1 MNVPGGAHLV
11 RILLVEDEKKIAGFI
26 ERGLKEA
33 RYIVDVAPDGEEG
46 SVLAGI
52 NSYDLIILDIL
63 LPEKDG
69 VTLCREIRREQTDVP
84 ILMLTAKSSVKDKVM
99 GLKSG
104 ADDYLTKPFD
114 FDELLAR
121 IQVLLRRKQTGKPN
135 LLKVADL
142 ELDQMAREVKRAGKL
157 INLTSQEYTLL
168 RFLMLHAEQ
177 VVTRTMISEHVWD
190 KAFDTC
196 TNVVDVY
203 INYLRNKIDKGFSSP
218 LIHTIRSAG
227 YTLKDVV

>member
-1 MNVPGGAHLV
+1 V

-33 RYIVDVAPDGEEG
+33 HYVVDVAPDGEKG
-46 SVLAGI
+46 AVLAGI

-69 VTLCREIRREQTDVP
+69 VTLCREIRREQADVP

-135 LLKVADL
+135 LLRVADL

-168 RFLMLHAEQ
+168 RFLMLHADQ

-203 INYLRNKIDKGFSSP
+203 INYLRNKIDKGFSFP

-227 YTLKDVV
+227 YTLKDAV